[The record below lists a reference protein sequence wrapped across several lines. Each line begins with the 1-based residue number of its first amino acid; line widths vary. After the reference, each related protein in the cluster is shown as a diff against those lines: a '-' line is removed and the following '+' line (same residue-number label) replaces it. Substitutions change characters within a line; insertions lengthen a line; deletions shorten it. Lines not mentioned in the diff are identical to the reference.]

1 MALSSSST
9 LTDALNQYKDNL
21 AWEGNTTK
29 AANALEA
36 VRFILA
42 SRPKVIASAD
52 RNINFESLLAEKQ
65 QLEQYLRHNSAS
77 VNRSTFTR
85 GRMLT

>member
-1 MALSSSST
+1 MALTSSST

-21 AWEGNTTK
+21 SWEGNATK
-29 AANALEA
+29 AGNALEA

-42 SRPKVIASAD
+42 CRPKVIASAD
-52 RNINFESLLAEKQ
+52 RNLNYESLLAEKQ
-65 QLEQYLRHNSAS
+65 RLEQYVRHKSTS
-77 VNRSTFTR
+77 VNRSSFTR